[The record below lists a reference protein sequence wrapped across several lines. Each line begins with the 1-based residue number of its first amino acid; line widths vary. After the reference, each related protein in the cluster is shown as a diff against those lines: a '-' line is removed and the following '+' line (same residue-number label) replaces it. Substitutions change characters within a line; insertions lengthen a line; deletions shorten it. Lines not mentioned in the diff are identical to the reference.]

1 MTDNHRS
8 HHRRLNAL
16 WRWLVAP
23 TPGIEQP
30 EQRRQSQLLA
40 SLLAILIPLS
50 FLIAVVPTLLTP
62 AADLLTAPWFL
73 PFLLVLLVLSIAFTL
88 NRHGYYSIAAA
99 LTLVTFSIGILYVSI
114 PEGDPENT
122 GLLAYLVVPVLFSS
136 VLLSLRTTVLI
147 IALNTA
153 GTLLFLLV
161 FPDELAPV
169 DEILSLAGFGLLV
182 SGLIL
187 VVMRHRNQI
196 EQVRQREL
204 AEKEERYRTLLET
217 AFDGVVITEK
227 GRIVDANSGF
237 AIMFGYPRE
246 ELIGMPLAS
255 FWADG
260 GQALLNVTAETQMS
274 APQEATGLRRDG
286 VPIPIEWIARAQTR
300 HGRDVQIVAV
310 RNIADKKSLEEQLR
324 QAQKMEAVGRLAGGI
339 AHDFNNLLTAIIG
352 YSHFILAQLAPD
364 DPVREDVVNICTAG
378 ERAATLTN
386 QLLSFSRRQVVAPRV
401 LNLNDVVR
409 NIEGILQRVMGEDVL
424 LQLRLSPE
432 IGPIK
437 MDPVQI
443 EQVIMNLAVNAR
455 DAMPQGGV
463 LTITTAPVHI
473 SAARARHYVDL
484 RTGPYVELAV
494 RDTGVGMDDTV
505 KAHLFEPF
513 FTTKEPGKGTGLG
526 LSTVYGI
533 IHQAEGHIYAE
544 SQPGRGTIFRIYLPC
559 TDEEIVPE
567 RPIVVGPTSAEGGE
581 TLLVIEDEPILRD
594 LARITLER
602 RGYYVLV
609 AADGDEALA
618 VAQQYPGRIAL
629 ALADVVMPG
638 MRVREAMQ
646 RLREIMPELRVL
658 YMSGHPG
665 DALADQGILGPGIAF
680 LRKPFTPDELARK
693 VRETLDAAPAR
704 AMA

>member
-1 MTDNHRS
+1 VTENHHAKRWQPS
-8 HHRRLNAL
+8 AI
-16 WRWLVAP
+16 WRWLIEPAP
-23 TPGIEQP
+23 NIEQP
-30 EQRRQSQLLA
+30 ERRRQSQLL
-40 SLLAILIPLS
+40 SSMLLILIPLS

-62 AADLLTAPWFL
+62 TADLLTAPWFL
-73 PFLLVLLVLSIAFTL
+73 PFLLELLILSVAFNL
-88 NRHGYYSIAAA
+88 NRRGYYTAAAA
-99 LTLVTFSIGILYVSI
+99 LTLISCSIGILYVSI

-122 GLLAYLVVPVLFSS
+122 GLLAYLVLPVLFSS
-136 VLLSLRTTVLI
+136 VLLSWRITILI

-153 GTLLFLLV
+153 GTLLFLLA
-161 FPDELAPV
+161 FPRELAPL
-169 DEILSLAGFGLLV
+169 DEILSLAGFGVLV

-217 AFDGVVITEK
+217 AFDGVVVAEK

-237 AIMFGYPRE
+237 AVMFDYPRE

-255 FWADG
+255 FWAEDG
-260 GQALLNVTAETQMS
+260 QTPLDVAAGTRMS
-274 APQEATGLRRDG
+274 APQEATGIRRNG
-286 VPIPIEWIARAQTR
+286 MPIPIEWIARAQTR
-300 HGRDVQIVAV
+300 HGRDVQVVAV
-310 RNIADKKSLEEQLR
+310 RDIAAKKSLEEQLR

-364 DPVREDVVNICTAG
+364 DPAREDVLNIRTAG

-401 LNLNDVVR
+401 LDLNGAVR
-409 NIEGILQRVMGEDVL
+409 NIEGILQRMMGEDVRL
-424 LQLRLSPE
+424 ETRLSPQ
-432 IGPIK
+432 IGPVK
-437 MDPVQI
+437 MDPVQV

-463 LTITTAPVHI
+463 FTIATAPVHI
-473 SAARARHYVDL
+473 SAAQARHYVDL
-484 RTGPYVELAV
+484 HAGAYVELTV
-494 RDTGVGMDDTV
+494 RDTGVGMDDAV

-533 IHQAEGHIYAE
+533 IRQADGHIYAE
-544 SQPGRGTIFRIYLPC
+544 SQPGHGATFRIYIPC

-567 RPIVVGPTSAEGGE
+567 RPIVVGPVSAEGGE

-602 RGYYVLV
+602 RGYTVLV

-618 VAQQYPGRIAL
+618 VAQRYPGRIAL
-629 ALADVVMPG
+629 AVADVVMPG
-638 MRVREAMQ
+638 MRTREAMQ
-646 RLREIMPELRVL
+646 RLREIRPELRVL

-665 DALADQGILGPGIAF
+665 DDLADQGILGPGIAF

-693 VRETLDAAPAR
+693 VRETLDATPAR
-704 AMA
+704 AAA

>member
-8 HHRRLNAL
+8 HHRRPNAL

-23 TPGIEQP
+23 TPDTEQP
-30 EQRRQSQLLA
+30 ERRRQSQLLA

-62 AADLLTAPWFL
+62 AVDLLTTPWLL

-88 NRHGYYSIAAA
+88 NRHGYYSIAAV

-114 PEGDPENT
+114 PQGDPENT
-122 GLLAYLVVPVLFSS
+122 GLLAYLVLPVLFSS
-136 VLLSLRTTVLI
+136 VLLSLCTTILI
-147 IALNTA
+147 IALNTL
-153 GTLLFLLV
+153 GTLLFLLA
-161 FPDELAPV
+161 FPRELAPV

-196 EQVRQREL
+196 ERVRQQEL
-204 AEKEERYRTLLET
+204 AESEERYRTLLET
-217 AFDGVVITEK
+217 AFDGVVIAEK

-237 AIMFGYPRE
+237 AAMFGYPRE

-260 GQALLNVTAETQMS
+260 GQAVLNVTAETRMS
-274 APQEATGLRRDG
+274 TPQEATGLRRDG
-286 VPIPIEWIARAQTR
+286 APIPIEWIARAQTR

-310 RNIADKKSLEEQLR
+310 RNIAGKKSLEEQLR

-352 YSHFILAQLAPD
+352 YSHFILAQLASD
-364 DPVREDVVNICTAG
+364 DPVREDVLNIRTAG

-401 LNLNDVVR
+401 LNLNEVMR
-409 NIEGILQRVMGEDVL
+409 NIEGILQRVMGEDVRL
-424 LQLRLSPE
+424 VFRLSPE

-437 MDPVQI
+437 IDPVQM

-473 SAARARHYVDL
+473 SAARARHYAEL
-484 RTGPYVELAV
+484 RAGPYVELTV
-494 RDTGVGMDDTV
+494 RDTGVGMDDTI
-505 KAHLFEPF
+505 KSHLFEPF

-533 IHQAEGHIYAE
+533 IRQAEGHIYAE
-544 SQPGRGTIFRIYLPC
+544 SEPGRGTAFRIYIPC
-559 TDEEIVPE
+559 TDEELEPE
-567 RPIVVGPTSAEGGE
+567 RPIVVAPVSVEGSE

-602 RGYYVLV
+602 RGYHVLV

-618 VAQQYPGRIAL
+618 VAQRYPGQIAL
-629 ALADVVMPG
+629 AVADVVMPG
-638 MRVREAMQ
+638 MRVREAME
-646 RLREIMPELRVL
+646 RLRQMVPGLRVL

-665 DALADQGILGPGIAF
+665 DALADHGVLGPEIAF

-693 VRETLDAAPAR
+693 VRETLDAALAR
-704 AMA
+704 ES